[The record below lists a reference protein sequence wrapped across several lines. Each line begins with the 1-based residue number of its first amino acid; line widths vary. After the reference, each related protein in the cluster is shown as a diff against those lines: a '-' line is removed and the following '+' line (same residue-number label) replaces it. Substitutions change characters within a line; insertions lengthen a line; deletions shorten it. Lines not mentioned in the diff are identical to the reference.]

1 MTLITPVGNS
11 DFSWLPKGD
20 FTKTASTG
28 SEPKSYKDNMGDIAK
43 LVLQK
48 KAEKDA
54 EDAEKDE
61 KPKDDKPKDEKSE
74 KPDFGKKEEKDEKK
88 EDKPKGFDKKDEK
101 SASPEVDV
109 QKAVSDLV
117 EKSNKAEEIAV
128 KVEEAVTKVE
138 EAVQGVKDAV
148 GAECGTCKDGK
159 VEGIEEI
166 GDTPSLPPT
175 DGAMGE
181 SDLSGKVLP
190 SGGEEAAIDINVEL
204 PSEHDEHDEH
214 EMPGAKQDEI
224 VVESEQPLMASSPND
239 FVRLA
244 SVSKETRDR
253 VYKFWKEYLGYP
265 EDYVTLMVKNYEK

>member
-54 EDAEKDE
+54 EKAEKDD

-74 KPDFGKKEEKDEKK
+74 KPDFGKKEEKSEKK
-88 EDKPKGFDKKDEK
+88 DDKPADKGFGKKDEK
-101 SASPEVDV
+101 SESPEVDV

-148 GAECGTCKDGK
+148 GAECGACKDGK
-159 VEGIEEI
+159 VEGLGVEEVV
-166 GDTPSLPPT
+166 DTPSLPPT

-190 SGGEEAAIDINVEL
+190 SGGEEAALDINVEL
-204 PSEHDEHDEH
+204 PSGGG

-265 EDYVTLMVKNYEK
+265 EDYVALMVKNYEK

>member
-11 DFSWLPKGD
+11 DFSWLPKGEM
-20 FTKTASTG
+20 TKMASTG
-28 SEPKSYKDNMGDIAK
+28 NEPKSYKDNMGDIAK
-43 LVLQK
+43 LILMK

-54 EDAEKDE
+54 EKAEKDD

-74 KPDFGKKEEKDEKK
+74 KPDFGKKEEKAD
-88 EDKPKGFDKKDEK
+88 DKPAEKIDDKPADK
-101 SASPEVDV
+101 APEVDV

-138 EAVQGVKDAV
+138 EAVQGVKEAV
-148 GAECGTCKDGK
+148 GAECGECKDKK
-159 VEGIEEI
+159 VEEI
-166 GDTPSLPPT
+166 VAPT
-175 DGAMGE
+175 ALDVAPETAPEADKVMPVDGMG
-181 SDLSGKVLP
+181 
-190 SGGEEAAIDINVEL
+190 GGLDVNVEL
-204 PSEHDEHDEH
+204 PEE
-214 EMPGAKQDEI
+214 PCKKDEI
-224 VVESEQPLMASSPND
+224 VIESDQPLMASSPND

-265 EDYVTLMVKNYEK
+265 EDYVALMVKNYEK